1 MADNEQM
8 TDQTA
13 AADQAPV
20 QPMFAIEKLYV
31 RDMSLE
37 VPAGAEVFL
46 QQQAPEVGVQFKTG
60 FNQLGP
66 DAFEGILQVTVT
78 AKTADKVYF
87 LIEVQQAGIF
97 RVSGIPEEALQPFL
111 GSAIPNMLF
120 PYAREAVSD
129 ASTRAGFPPVVLQP
143 VNFDA
148 MTQQSAETPASDV
161 NEVEAPATVQ

>member
-8 TDQTA
+8 TDQA
-13 AADQAPV
+13 AADQVPA

-78 AKTADKVYF
+78 AKADNKVYF

-111 GSAIPNMLF
+111 GSAIPNVLF

-148 MTQQSAETPASDV
+148 MAQQSAETSANEV

>member
-1 MADNEQM
+1 MAENDTMTEQQAANEQ
-8 TDQTA
+8 TPA
-13 AADQAPV
+13 
-20 QPMFAIEKLYV
+20 QPMFSIEKLYV

-46 QQQAPEVGVQFKTG
+46 QQQAPEIGVQFKTA
-60 FNQLGP
+60 FTQLGA

-78 AKTADKVYF
+78 AKADNKVYF

-97 RVSGIPEEALQPFL
+97 RVAGIPEEALRPFL
-111 GSAIPNMLF
+111 GSAIPNVLF

-129 ASTRAGFPPVVLQP
+129 ASIRAGFPPVVLQP

-148 MTQQSAETPASDV
+148 MAEAAEQSAA
-161 NEVEAPATVQ
+161 EVEAPATVQ

>member
-1 MADNEQM
+1 MAENETMNEQPG
-8 TDQTA
+8 A
-13 AADQAPV
+13 NEANPA

-46 QQQAPEVGVQFKTG
+46 QQQAPEIGVQFKTA
-60 FNQLGP
+60 FTQLGA

-78 AKTADKVYF
+78 AKADNKVYF

-97 RVSGIPEEALQPFL
+97 RVAGIPEEALRPFL
-111 GSAIPNMLF
+111 GSAIPNVLF

-129 ASTRAGFPPVVLQP
+129 ASIRAGFPPVVLQP

-148 MTQQSAETPASDV
+148 MAEAAEQSAA
-161 NEVEAPATVQ
+161 EVEAPATVQ

>member
-1 MADNEQM
+1 MAENETMNEQPGA
-8 TDQTA
+8 TEQN
-13 AADQAPV
+13 PG

-46 QQQAPEVGVQFKTG
+46 QQQAPEIGVQFKTA
-60 FNQLGP
+60 FTQLGA

-78 AKTADKVYF
+78 AKADNKVYF

-97 RVSGIPEEALQPFL
+97 RVAGIPEEALRPFL
-111 GSAIPNMLF
+111 GSAIPNVLF

-129 ASTRAGFPPVVLQP
+129 ASIRAGFPPVVLQP

-148 MTQQSAETPASDV
+148 MAEAAEQSAA
-161 NEVEAPATVQ
+161 EVEAPATVQ

>member
-1 MADNEQM
+1 MVDNEQS
-8 TDQTA
+8 TEAQAVDQ
-13 AADQAPV
+13 QAPA

-37 VPAGAEVFL
+37 VPGGAEVFL
-46 QQQAPEVGVQFKTG
+46 QQQAPEVGVQFKTA
-60 FNQLGP
+60 FTQLSA

-78 AKTADKVYF
+78 AKAENKVYF
-87 LIEVQQAGIF
+87 LIELQQAGIF
-97 RVSGIPEEALQPFL
+97 RVSGIPEEALRPFL
-111 GSAIPNMLF
+111 GSAIPNVLF

-148 MTQQSAETPASDV
+148 KAEAEQQPAAG
-161 NEVEAPATVQ
+161 EVEAPATVQ

>member
-1 MADNEQM
+1 MAENETMNEQPGA
-8 TDQTA
+8 TEQN
-13 AADQAPV
+13 PG

-46 QQQAPEVGVQFKTG
+46 QQQAPEIGVQFKTA
-60 FNQLGP
+60 FTQLGA

-78 AKTADKVYF
+78 AKADNKVYF

-97 RVSGIPEEALQPFL
+97 RVAGIPEEALRPFL
-111 GSAIPNMLF
+111 GSAIPNVLF

-129 ASTRAGFPPVVLQP
+129 ASIRAGFPPVVLQP

-148 MTQQSAETPASDV
+148 MAEAAEQSSA
-161 NEVEAPATVQ
+161 EVEAPATVQ

>member
-1 MADNEQM
+1 MADNEQS
-8 TDQTA
+8 TEAQAVDQ
-13 AADQAPV
+13 QAPT

-37 VPAGAEVFL
+37 VPGGAEVFL
-46 QQQAPEVGVQFKTG
+46 QQHAPEVGVQFKTA
-60 FNQLGP
+60 FTQLGA

-78 AKTADKVYF
+78 AKAENKVYF
-87 LIEVQQAGIF
+87 LIELQQAGIF
-97 RVSGIPEEALQPFL
+97 RVSGIPEEALRPFL
-111 GSAIPNMLF
+111 GSAIPNVLF

-148 MTQQSAETPASDV
+148 MAEAEQQPSAG
-161 NEVEAPATVQ
+161 EVEAPTTVQ

>member
-1 MADNEQM
+1 MADKDQNNEQS
-8 TDQTA
+8 
-13 AADQAPV
+13 AADQQAPA
-20 QPMFAIEKLYV
+20 QPMFSIEKLYM

-37 VPAGAEVFL
+37 VPRGAEVFL
-46 QQQAPEVGVQFKTG
+46 QQQAPEVGVQFKTA
-60 FNQLGP
+60 FTQLGA

-78 AKTADKVYF
+78 AKAENKVYF

-97 RVSGIPEEALQPFL
+97 RVAGIPEEALRGFL
-111 GSAIPNMLF
+111 GSAIPNVLF

-129 ASTRAGFPPVVLQP
+129 ASTRAGFPPVLLQP

-148 MTQQSAETPASDV
+148 MAQAADAQAA

>member
-1 MADNEQM
+1 MADNEQS
-8 TDQTA
+8 TEAQAVDQ
-13 AADQAPV
+13 QAPT

-37 VPAGAEVFL
+37 VPGGAEVFL
-46 QQQAPEVGVQFKTG
+46 QQQAPEVGVQFKTA
-60 FNQLGP
+60 FTQLGA

-78 AKTADKVYF
+78 AKADNKVYF
-87 LIEVQQAGIF
+87 LIELQQAGIF
-97 RVSGIPEEALQPFL
+97 RVSGIPEEALRPFL
-111 GSAIPNMLF
+111 GSAIPNVLF

-148 MTQQSAETPASDV
+148 MAEAEQQPAAG
-161 NEVEAPATVQ
+161 EVEAPTTVQ